1 MTRDRLAS
9 KHNASAPRHLWAI
22 LQPPKFEK
30 IYRIYVQAGS
40 GLQAKPLLVTATY
53 EAWQF
58 ENPID
63 ALNWLE
69 QRLHNTSLL
78 I

>member
-1 MTRDRLAS
+1 MTRDRPAFNR
-9 KHNASAPRHLWAI
+9 NASASRHLWAI

-30 IYRIYVQAGS
+30 IYRIYLQAGS
-40 GLQAKPLLVTATY
+40 GPQPKPLLFTATY

-58 ENPID
+58 ETPID

-69 QRLHNTSLL
+69 QRLHSAVT
-78 I
+78 